1 MGCERERKL
10 FSDNNLEEEAY
21 TCGDKRFQRK
31 KSQKSSFFFFFF
43 PLTSAYLLPRP
54 ESLPESQRVRRC
66 DQSLSDFS

>member
-21 TCGDKRFQRK
+21 RCGDKRFQRK

-43 PLTSAYLLPRP
+43 PSHFCVPFAAARVPTRVSKSQAVRP
-54 ESLPESQRVRRC
+54 ESV
-66 DQSLSDFS
+66 